1 MGYSLQK
8 ILLPLLALLL
18 LLFFLPAIL
27 FRFAAAVIRQN
38 EQCFQPGQTPPAIT
52 ASESPEALGHAAI
65 KAFQAG
71 IAGNGQTLSIVFK
84 GDRLWRGIFDQR
96 REGATPAV
104 VDADQ
109 VEDQLRIVGF
119 LNLQLQA
126 FADAASDLN
135 FDEVE
140 VSTLQ

>member
-1 MGYSLQK
+1 M
-8 ILLPLLALLL
+8 
-18 LLFFLPAIL
+18 
-27 FRFAAAVIRQN
+27 
-38 EQCFQPGQTPPAIT
+38 
-52 ASESPEALGHAAI
+52 
-65 KAFQAG
+65 
-71 IAGNGQTLSIVFK
+71 FK

-96 REGATPAV
+96 REGTTPAV

-126 FADAASDLN
+126 FADAASDLD

-140 VSTLQ
+140 VGTLQ